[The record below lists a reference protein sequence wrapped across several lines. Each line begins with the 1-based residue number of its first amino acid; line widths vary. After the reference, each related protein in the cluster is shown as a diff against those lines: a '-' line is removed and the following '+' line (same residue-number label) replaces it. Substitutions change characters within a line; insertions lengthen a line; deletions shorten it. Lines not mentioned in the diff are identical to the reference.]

1 VVLHDG
7 KMNQQLFWQLPNH
20 CNGGCSV
27 ALCSHVPQPFAGR
40 ASVVNLFVGLL
51 GLIIVIFTF
60 KVLLWSFLCYFVD
73 NIFSSVFMKG
83 RQIWFCWEDDAGVS
97 TYLSWENSGS

>member
-1 VVLHDG
+1 MLHDG